1 MQETRG
7 AVRDVVEKLLQGF
20 RIVSV
25 FPFER
30 ITKANGVQKW
40 LFVGLEYPQA
50 VIEEGGP
57 RFMKLWYELDVGV
70 DCCAFEYHTQEAAK
84 KILAHNLRDAK
95 GLDATCREFIIEQ
108 ALQRMMFDTLRRQI
122 KRACVR
128 LARVVRRTGMGLD
141 EKLASILERLI
152 AKGE

>member
-40 LFVGLEYPQA
+40 LFVGLEYPQQ
-50 VIEEGGP
+50 G
-57 RFMKLWYELDVGV
+57 WD
-70 DCCAFEYHTQEAAK
+70 
-84 KILAHNLRDAK
+84 
-95 GLDATCREFIIEQ
+95 
-108 ALQRMMFDTLRRQI
+108 
-122 KRACVR
+122 
-128 LARVVRRTGMGLD
+128 
-141 EKLASILERLI
+141 
-152 AKGE
+152 